1 MAKVTVLMPTYNVAP
16 WVEEAVQSVLN
27 QTYKDFELLVV
38 DDGSTDDTLDH
49 VRAIQDDRIR
59 IAAFPD
65 NVGLA
70 DNLNRGLDLIST
82 ELVARMDG
90 DDIAEHDWLETGV
103 KVLDSHPD
111 IDICSFGF
119 QFFGTKTSLV
129 RFPEYHGDSKA
140 QMLFG
145 CTVIVPVMRR
155 RVFTD
160 NNLRYRADTFPAE
173 DYSLWARA
181 YRVAKVYN
189 VQRTLFHYRTHATQ
203 ISTARRQAQIEKSN
217 EVRLQMLEWLN
228 PNFNDAERRYFLDC
242 FVPCKI
248 EKREDIDELK
258 RFANLM
264 IERNTQGHYD
274 TPALHRKFKSH
285 ISYGALSYA
294 EEQYFAKGYNPIRL
308 LRLLNSGLYST
319 LPAKNRRKIIVKC
332 LLLKQ
337 SQSDFSLNISNSKVF
352 KTCKAG
358 R

>member
-1 MAKVTVLMPTYNVAP
+1 MPRLTVLMPTYNVAP
-16 WVEEAVQSVLN
+16 WVEEAIQSILK
-27 QTYKDFELLVV
+27 QTYRDFELLVV
-38 DDGSTDDTLDH
+38 DDGSTDDTLEH
-49 VRAIQDDRIR
+49 VRAIKDPRIR

-70 DNLNRGLDLIST
+70 DNLNRGLDLIDT

-90 DDIAEHDWLETGV
+90 DDIAEPDWLETGI

-119 QFFGTKTSLV
+119 QFFGTKNSLV
-129 RFPEYHGDSKA
+129 RFPELHEDSKA

-155 RVFTD
+155 GVFTD
-160 NNLRYRADTFPAE
+160 NNLRYLTDTFPAE
-173 DYSLWARA
+173 DYSLWARV

-217 EVRLQMLEWLN
+217 EVRLQMLEWLS
-228 PNFNDAERRYFLDC
+228 PDFNDAEKQYFLDS

-248 EKREDIDELK
+248 ENQQDIDELR

-274 TPALHRKFKSH
+274 SDALRRKFDSH
-285 ISYGALSYA
+285 LSYGILDYSERAFFPSRYTPVAFIHLLS
-294 EEQYFAKGYNPIRL
+294 
-308 LRLLNSGLYST
+308 SGLYHS
-319 LPAKNRRKIIVKC
+319 LPVKNRRKLFAKC
-332 LLLKQ
+332 LLLK
-337 SQSDFSLNISNSKVF
+337 NK
-352 KTCKAG
+352 
-358 R
+358 